1 LKNLSIKFFK
11 MCRFL
16 LPNEDR
22 IIILDAPRK
31 LELQDYINM
40 RKQNLPTLVKWNH
53 IKSMC
58 ITDHG
63 TTLWQ
68 MSENYLDNLNARAIG
83 TLESPVHLFE
93 WIIKESNKRKE
104 YR

>member
-1 LKNLSIKFFK
+1 MSN
-11 MCRFL
+11 FL
-16 LPNEDR
+16 LPNEDK
-22 IIILDAPRK
+22 IIVLDAPRR

-40 RKQNLPTLVKWNH
+40 RKRHLPTLVKWNG

-68 MSENYLDNLNARAIG
+68 MSETYLNNLQARAIG
-83 TLESPVHLFE
+83 ILESPVHLFE
-93 WIIKESNKRKE
+93 WIIKESDKRKINQ
-104 YR
+104 